1 MNKRFSAGKI
11 AFFGILAVLVFG
23 WIVMSLWNAILPNV
37 LHVSQITFLQALG
50 ILVLSKILFGGFRGR
65 SGWGGGMRSHR
76 WKQKM
81 EEKMS
86 KMSPEERA
94 KFTQILRDRCGPWN
108 QSAFGDNA
116 GNPGEPKTERPGA
129 PGQ

>member
-1 MNKRFSAGKI
+1 MNKRFSVGKIIMI
-11 AFFGILAVLVFG
+11 AFFGILAVLVFA

-37 LHVSQITFLQALG
+37 LHVSQISFLQALG

-65 SGWGGGMRSHR
+65 GGWGGGPRSAR

-94 KFTQILRDRCGPWN
+94 KLTQHLRDYCGPWKA
-108 QSAFGDNA
+108 QA
-116 GNPGEPKTERPGA
+116 TEEKPA
-129 PGQ
+129 DSHEAT